1 MTVTE
6 VAFAAAI
13 SVTATKQVVNQSGEN
28 PVNSHGGPKQ
38 PLEPVAIVNGS

>member
-13 SVTATKQVVNQSGEN
+13 SVVATKQVVNQSGEN
-28 PVNSHGGPKQ
+28 PVNSYRSSESAAGTGCYRQ
-38 PLEPVAIVNGS
+38 